1 MPRVLDSVPAV
12 VVGGGSGLGAATAE
26 ALAAAGAYV
35 AVLDLD
41 GAAGQSVAAKLPHAT
56 AHAADVTDEAS
67 MTSALAESAAVH
79 GPPRVGV
86 ITSGIAWAQRV
97 VGRDGPAQ
105 LEYFE
110 RVVRVNLVGTY
121 NALRL
126 LGAAMA
132 GNEPDEQGERG
143 VIVMTASVAAYDGQI
158 GQTAYA
164 ASKGGVAALT
174 LPAARDLAKVG
185 VRVVTIAPGMFDT
198 PMLQMLSEEKRAALA
213 ADVPFPSRLGD
224 PSEYGE
230 LAVFVAQHGYL
241 NGEVIRL
248 DGGVRLPLR

>member
-1 MPRVLDSVPAV
+1 MPQLLDTAPVV
-12 VVGGGSGLGAATAE
+12 VVGGGSGLGAATA
-26 ALAAAGAYV
+26 AAFAAAGAHV

-41 GAAGQSVAAKLPHAT
+41 GATAQSVAARLPHAT
-56 AHAADVTDEAS
+56 AHSADVTDEAS
-67 MTSALAESAAVH
+67 MTSALGEAAAVH
-79 GPPRVGV
+79 GTPRVGV

-97 VGRDGPAQ
+97 VGKDGPAQ

-132 GNEPDEQGERG
+132 GNEPDEHGERG

-198 PMLQMLSEEKRAALA
+198 PMLQLLPEDKRAALA

-224 PSEYGE
+224 PAEYGQ